1 MAKAQIKKA
10 QIYEEYKKRK
20 DGKELKINK
29 KQKIGI
35 IGLAVMIAAFVAFRV
50 FYQKGAKLLA
60 DMYPWNY
67 VALVIIVGL
76 LIWYFLWAKK
86 HGDDDKKVE
95 SDADLTQKKPLLT
108 SKQIGLAAAFGGAA
122 FAFRALGIA
131 IPMVPPLIMDPGAL
145 MPCLAGMCGGPVVGI
160 IVGIATRYPFRNAC
174 RRPSGAADQ
183 GYLLVLCLEA
193 DNKDRQ
199 REEALGSIWRA
210 DIPARVLRRAA
221 PVRGRQRLHTQ
232 VV

>member
-35 IGLAVMIAAFVAFRV
+35 IGLAVMTAAFVAFRV

-131 IPMVPPLIMDPGAL
+131 IPMVPPSSWTPE
-145 MPCLAGMCGGPVVGI
+145 
-160 IVGIATRYPFRNAC
+160 
-174 RRPSGAADQ
+174 
-183 GYLLVLCLEA
+183 LLCPA
-193 DNKDRQ
+193 
-199 REEALGSIWRA
+199 WRVCA
-210 DIPARVLRRAA
+210 AA
-221 PVRGRQRLHTQ
+221 PLWES
-232 VV
+232 

>member
-50 FYQKGAKLLA
+50 FYQKSAKLLA

-131 IPMVPPLIMDPGAL
+131 IPMVPPRHGPRSSYALPG
-145 MPCLAGMCGGPVVGI
+145 GYV
-160 IVGIATRYPFRNAC
+160 
-174 RRPSGAADQ
+174 RRPRCGNHSRYCNAVS
-183 GYLLVLCLEA
+183 LPE
-193 DNKDRQ
+193 
-199 REEALGSIWRA
+199 
-210 DIPARVLRRAA
+210 
-221 PVRGRQRLHTQ
+221 RLP
-232 VV
+232 

>member
-1 MAKAQIKKA
+1 M
-10 QIYEEYKKRK
+10 
-20 DGKELKINK
+20 NK

-35 IGLAVMIAAFVAFRV
+35 IGLAIMIAAFVAFRV

-108 SKQIGLAAAFGGAA
+108 SNQIGLAAAFGGAA
-122 FAFRALGIA
+122 FTFRALGIA
-131 IPMVPPLIMDPGAL
+131 IPMVPPSSWTPE
-145 MPCLAGMCGGPVVGI
+145 
-160 IVGIATRYPFRNAC
+160 
-174 RRPSGAADQ
+174 
-183 GYLLVLCLEA
+183 LLCPA
-193 DNKDRQ
+193 
-199 REEALGSIWRA
+199 WRVCA
-210 DIPARVLRRAA
+210 AA
-221 PVRGRQRLHTQ
+221 PLWES
-232 VV
+232 

>member
-108 SKQIGLAAAFGGAA
+108 SNQIGLAAAFGSGRSVPRRAGGLQAA
-122 FAFRALGIA
+122 HDGGKTAFHRTFHPAVEVIVAVIQEQPLGNRQHQHGDEQA
-131 IPMVPPLIMDPGAL
+131 A
-145 MPCLAGMCGGPVVGI
+145 A
-160 IVGIATRYPFRNAC
+160 YP
-174 RRPSGAADQ
+174 AADDT
-183 GYLLVLCLEA
+183 A
-193 DNKDRQ
+193 
-199 REEALGSIWRA
+199 
-210 DIPARVLRRAA
+210 
-221 PVRGRQRLHTQ
+221 RLHEGGLLSGGIFWGAEVSGRDKGKVRRGEGTPPYGANAKGM
-232 VV
+232 

>member
-35 IGLAVMIAAFVAFRV
+35 IGLTVMIAAFVAFRV
-50 FYQKGAKLLA
+50 FYQKSAKLLA

-108 SKQIGLAAAFGGAA
+108 SNQIGLAAAFGGAA

-131 IPMVPPLIMDPGAL
+131 IPMVPP
-145 MPCLAGMCGGPVVGI
+145 
-160 IVGIATRYPFRNAC
+160 
-174 RRPSGAADQ
+174 SSE
-183 GYLLVLCLEA
+183 LLCPA
-193 DNKDRQ
+193 
-199 REEALGSIWRA
+199 WRVCA
-210 DIPARVLRRAA
+210 AA
-221 PVRGRQRLHTQ
+221 PLWES
-232 VV
+232 